1 MEYDDAHSSDESEDD
16 GLVLPLPQRKSKDS
30 APVWTVATK
39 ILGGAK
45 CNICGRTYT
54 ATQGNTSNIMNH
66 MKAEHSRVLSVI
78 SMIEAC
84 KNKKKREL
92 AKKVKETRRKLE
104 IKEHSLELRLLLK
117 VEV

>member
-1 MEYDDAHSSDESEDD
+1 
-16 GLVLPLPQRKSKDS
+16 
-30 APVWTVATK
+30 
-39 ILGGAK
+39 
-45 CNICGRTYT
+45 
-54 ATQGNTSNIMNH
+54 MNH
-66 MKAEHSRVLSVI
+66 MKAEHSRVPS